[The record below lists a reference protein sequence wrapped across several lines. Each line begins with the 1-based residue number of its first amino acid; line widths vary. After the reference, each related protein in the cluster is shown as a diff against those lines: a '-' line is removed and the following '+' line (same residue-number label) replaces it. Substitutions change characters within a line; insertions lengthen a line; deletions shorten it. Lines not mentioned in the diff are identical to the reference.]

1 MQINIIMKYVL
12 IDVDSKAVLTFTNDV
27 RISSNLQRS
36 IFDSEVLTV
45 YPHYD
50 YYENITSKNILEN
63 VITLEDVEG
72 LSIILDEDAPPLI
85 KEKKELAEIKKNLI
99 IVLFGITIRKL
110 ASHSYFLNQVFPELI
125 KDKALL
131 LEYCNSR
138 EVGKEYAEKD
148 LMQRINMYN
157 STIIKLQACIDDFL
171 EMIIQTN
178 IKSELAN
185 IEEMIKE
192 RMV

>member
-1 MQINIIMKYVL
+1 MKYVL
-12 IDVDSKAVLTFTNDV
+12 VDADSKAILTFTNDV
-27 RISSNLQRS
+27 RVSSNLQRS

-50 YYENITSKNILEN
+50 YYENITSNNILKN

-72 LSIILDEDAPPLI
+72 LSLILDEDAPPLI
-85 KEKKELAEIKKNLI
+85 QEKKELAEIKKNLI
-99 IVLFGITIRKL
+99 ILLFGITIRKL
-110 ASHSYFLNQVFPELI
+110 ASHSYFLNQTFPELI
-125 KDKALL
+125 KDEKLL

-138 EVGKEYAEKD
+138 EIGREFAEKD

-171 EMIIQTN
+171 ELIIQTN
-178 IKSELAN
+178 VKSELAK
-185 IEEMIKE
+185 IGKMIKE